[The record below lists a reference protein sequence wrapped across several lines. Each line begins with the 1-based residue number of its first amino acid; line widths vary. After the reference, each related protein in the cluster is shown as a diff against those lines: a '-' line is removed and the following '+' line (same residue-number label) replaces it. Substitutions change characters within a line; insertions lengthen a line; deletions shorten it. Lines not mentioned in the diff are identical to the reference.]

1 MMDIDFGESLI
12 KLFIALPVVIV
23 IAYSSLKLANKYM
36 KGMGKSRNLEVVET
50 VQVFNK
56 AALSIVRI
64 MDGYFVLGVS
74 ENGVET
80 IRELTREESETLKA
94 GKNTMDDSFA
104 AQWGGFS
111 GKWKVKGRDE

>member
-1 MMDIDFGESLI
+1 MRDIDFGESLI
-12 KLFIALPVVIV
+12 KLFIALPLVIA
-23 IAYSSLKLANKYM
+23 IAYSSLKLANKYT
-36 KGMGKSRNLEVVET
+36 KGMRKSRNLEVVET

-80 IRELTREESETLKA
+80 IRELTREESEALKV
-94 GKNTMDDSFA
+94 GKNNTNDGLNV
-104 AQWGGFS
+104 QLGGFDR
-111 GKWKVKGRDE
+111 KWKVKGRDE